1 MKTKILLGR
10 EHHQLGD
17 TIGFMGQVE
26 RYQRASREDV
36 HVFCNFSDIFGAQN
50 ISVYPVSHP
59 LWHKDFDKKFII
71 DFYPQTRERPSILT
85 NKIHHIKESGLIQTA
100 SEILGFDH
108 VEEVKPTIVFKPKKV
123 KIKRPIVTLASH
135 STMQQKMWNYKNGWN
150 EVISYLKKKDIDVV
164 SIDRDASF
172 GAGYALRGFPALHS
186 LPSRSIDKTGGGL
199 RRAASYITKSIFH
212 MGLSSGLSWL
222 AWALD
227 KPVVSVVG
235 HNNQRYDFSNPY
247 RIQNTNVCHACWD
260 NHDMVANDWYWCP
273 ENKDFE
279 CTRQITPEMVIEKI
293 NLILETNEN

>member
-1 MKTKILLGR
+1 
-10 EHHQLGD
+10 
-17 TIGFMGQVE
+17 
-26 RYQRASREDV
+26 
-36 HVFCNFSDIFGAQN
+36 
-50 ISVYPVSHP
+50 
-59 LWHKDFDKKFII
+59 
-71 DFYPQTRERPSILT
+71 
-85 NKIHHIKESGLIQTA
+85 
-100 SEILGFDH
+100 
-108 VEEVKPTIVFKPKKV
+108 
-123 KIKRPIVTLASH
+123 
-135 STMQQKMWNYKNGWN
+135 
-150 EVISYLKKKDIDVV
+150 
-164 SIDRDASF
+164 
-172 GAGYALRGFPALHS
+172 
-186 LPSRSIDKTGGGL
+186 
-199 RRAASYITKSIFH
+199 